1 MEDIGGKA
9 KTLGDKIKKGLTAAV
24 KVTTAAVAAG
34 SAAVGALTKLAVSAY
49 ADYEQLVGGV
59 DTLFKSASDKVQQ
72 YAANAYKTAGLSAN
86 AYMETV
92 TSFSAS
98 LLQSLGN
105 DTEAAADKADMAIT
119 DMSDN
124 ANKMGTDM
132 ASIQNAYQGFAKQN
146 YTMLDNLKLGYGGTK
161 EEMQRLLDD
170 ANKLNAAQGKY
181 TRYSID
187 SYADIVDAIHV
198 VQTEMGITGTT
209 ALEAS
214 TTIQGSI
221 ASAKAAWKNL
231 LVGIADSNQDF
242 DGLVNN
248 FVESV
253 DTAADNVL
261 PRVETALG
269 GIGTLIEKM
278 VPKIV
283 ERVPELINN
292 VVPKLV
298 KSGAS
303 IVGAIVDGATQSIPK
318 LIIDTVPGLL
328 TETLPKLID
337 KASKAL
343 NTTLPKLV
351 KSGTSIAKAVLEGII
366 KAVPTVAKGVTNLVT
381 SFLTDVLPGL
391 VGEVSEFASI
401 LVGEIP
407 KVLTTVLSSIPEMVG
422 GLLTSIPEALKSI
435 AGELVTMQA
444 PMSGLGLELY
454 NLVAGTRSLK
464 EAAAELTPELGFM
477 DSMVNANGDTFAS
490 LDTKVSEA
498 ASSITNVLSEAFAK
512 NGELVEEDIN
522 KIREYAAELDLLIQQ
537 ENEFYNRAIE
547 VEVEKTRAEGISG
560 FEDAAQ
566 EIQDLHSAFEM
577 TTKAIEDNYTAE
589 MDAAVAFRAA
599 GGSLEDYNNMVAVA
613 TETRNKGLE
622 DANARLAEGNQL
634 IFDLTKDVLN
644 VNTDVFDKITERMNQ
659 YNADSKKMLEENAD
673 AWWDWNN
680 GEMANVSNDIAGYL
694 GDITEADAAGLSSI
708 LQLAED
714 VVATGGELDEGT
726 RAMIDGIFAAFEALP
741 QESES
746 YGRDMIAGLAD
757 GLDDPDGLL
766 DKSSKQSCTEL
777 LDNMR
782 TVLGI
787 HSPSTVTAEMG
798 KNMVLGLK
806 KGIED
811 NWSIVENF
819 FLGKIQGLVSKA
831 NALLGIQSP
840 SKVFAEI
847 GRYMAAGLGVGWTRE
862 FDAVERD
869 ITGSLGRVSQADS
882 MMAQHTSS
890 MVGGIVNGI
899 SALSGETGGTY
910 NINLVCDGETLA
922 KVTFDPMMDYADAN
936 GTPLMAY

>member
-1 MEDIGGKA
+1 MAFYNTGKP
-9 KTLGDKIKKGLTAAV
+9 G
-24 KVTTAAVAAG
+24 VT
-34 SAAVGALTKLAVSAY
+34 
-49 ADYEQLVGGV
+49 
-59 DTLFKSASDKVQQ
+59 
-72 YAANAYKTAGLSAN
+72 NW
-86 AYMETV
+86 
-92 TSFSAS
+92 
-98 LLQSLGN
+98 
-105 DTEAAADKADMAIT
+105 
-119 DMSDN
+119 
-124 ANKMGTDM
+124 
-132 ASIQNAYQGFAKQN
+132 
-146 YTMLDNLKLGYGGTK
+146 LDNLKLGYGGTK

-170 ANKLNAAQGKY
+170 ANKLNAAQGNY
-181 TRYSID
+181 TKYSID

-242 DGLVNN
+242 DGLINN

-261 PRVETALG
+261 PRVETALD
-269 GIGTLIEKM
+269 GIGKLIEKM
-278 VPKIV
+278 VPKLV
-283 ERVPELINN
+283 ER
-292 VVPKLV
+292 
-298 KSGAS
+298 
-303 IVGAIVDGATQSIPK
+303 IPK
-318 LIIDTVPGLL
+318 L
-328 TETLPKLID
+328 
-337 KASKAL
+337 L
-343 NTTLPKLV
+343 NTTLPKLI
-351 KSGTSIAKAVLEGII
+351 KSGTNIAQAVIEGITRGLPEM
-366 KAVPTVAKGVTNLVT
+366 AHG
-381 SFLTDVLPGL
+381 LTDIVSTFMTDALPGL
-391 VGEVSEFASI
+391 VGSISDFASALI
-401 LVGEIP
+401 AEIP
-407 KVLTTVLSSIPEMVG
+407 DMIVGVVSAIPE
-422 GLLTSIPEALKSI
+422 TLKNI

-477 DSMVNANGDTFAS
+477 DSMVNANGDTFDS
-490 LDTKVSEA
+490 LDAKVSEA

-537 ENEFYNRAIE
+537 ENEFYTRAIE
-547 VEVEKTRAEGISG
+547 VEIEKTRAEGISNL
-560 FEDAAQ
+560 DAAKQ
-566 EIQDLHSAFEM
+566 AIQDVNTAYNM
-577 TTKAIEDNYTAE
+577 TTKAIEDNYEAE
-589 MDAAVAFRAA
+589 INAAIAFKEA
-599 GGSLEDYNNMVAVA
+599 GGSIEDYNNMIATS
-613 TETRNKGLE
+613 TETRNASL
-622 DANARLAEGNQL
+622 ANANAKLAEGNEMILEQS
-634 IFDLTKDVLN
+634 KDMLGI
-644 VNTDVFDKITERMNQ
+644 NTDVFDKITARMEQ

-680 GEMANVSNDIAGYL
+680 GEMANVSADIAGYL
-694 GDITEADAAGLSSI
+694 GDITKEDAEGLNEM
-708 LQLAED
+708 LQLVSQ
-714 VVATGGELDEGT
+714 VVASGGELDEST
-726 RAMIDGIFAAFEALP
+726 QAMVSGILSAFDALP
-741 QESES
+741 EEMEME
-746 YGRDMIAGLAD
+746 GRSLVAGLAN

-847 GRYMAAGLGVGWTRE
+847 GGYMAAGLGVGWTRE
-862 FDAVERD
+862 FDTVERD

>member
-1 MEDIGGKA
+1 MNLFELFIKITTDTGDAEKGMEGIGEKA

-34 SAAVGALTKLAVSAY
+34 SATVGALTKLAVSAY

-242 DGLVNN
+242 DGLINN
-248 FVESV
+248 FVESA

-269 GIGTLIEKM
+269 GIGMLIEKM

-283 ERVPELINN
+283 ER
-292 VVPKLV
+292 
-298 KSGAS
+298 
-303 IVGAIVDGATQSIPK
+303 IPK
-318 LIIDTVPGLL
+318 L
-328 TETLPKLID
+328 
-337 KASKAL
+337 L
-343 NTTLPKLV
+343 NTTLPKLI
-351 KSGTSIAKAVLEGII
+351 KSGTNIAQAVIEGITRGLPEM
-366 KAVPTVAKGVTNLVT
+366 ARG
-381 SFLTDVLPGL
+381 FTDIVSTFMTDALPGL
-391 VGEVSEFASI
+391 IGSISDFASALI
-401 LVGEIP
+401 AEIP
-407 KVLTTVLSSIPEMVG
+407 NMIVGVVSAIPE
-422 GLLTSIPEALKSI
+422 TLKSI

-566 EIQDLHSAFEM
+566 EIQDLNSAFEM

-680 GEMANVSNDIAGYL
+680 GEMANVSADIAGYL
-694 GDITEADAAGLSSI
+694 GDITKEDAEGLNEM
-708 LQLAED
+708 LQLVSQ
-714 VVATGGELDEGT
+714 VVASGGELDEST
-726 RAMIDGIFAAFEALP
+726 QAMVNGILSAFDALP
-741 QESES
+741 EEMEME
-746 YGRDMIAGLAD
+746 GRSLVAGLAD

-766 DKSSKQSCTEL
+766 KEASEQSCTEL

-869 ITGSLGRVSQADS
+869 ITGGLGRVSQADS